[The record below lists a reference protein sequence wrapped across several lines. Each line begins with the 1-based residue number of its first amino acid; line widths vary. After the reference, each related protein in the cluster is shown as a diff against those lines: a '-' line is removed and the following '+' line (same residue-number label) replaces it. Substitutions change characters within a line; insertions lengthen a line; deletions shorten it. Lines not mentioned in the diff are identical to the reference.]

1 MKREQIM
8 TMAIRYLKEVV
19 ITCDP
24 KEECLRCD
32 EGREI
37 VKELES
43 LTQQD
48 EPSCKRC
55 GGTGMIPMRAGGYDW
70 CPECGG
76 KKEKR

>member
-1 MKREQIM
+1 MKRPDLENDYTFDKYEGQYVHEKRR
-8 TMAIRYLKEVV
+8 TTYDNDLMAYVEY
-19 ITCDP
+19 
-24 KEECLRCD
+24 
-32 EGREI
+32 
-37 VKELES
+37 LES